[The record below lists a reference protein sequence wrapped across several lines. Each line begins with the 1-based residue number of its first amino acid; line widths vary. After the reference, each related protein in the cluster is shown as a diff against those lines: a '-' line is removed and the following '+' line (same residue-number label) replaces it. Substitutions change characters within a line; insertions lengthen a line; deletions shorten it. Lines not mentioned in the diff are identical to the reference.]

1 MKINIDQMLIYA
13 TIAAVA
19 NNIKENYAYIVS
31 KHTAQTF
38 RPYNAVE
45 TYYFS
50 WYELQWKTK

>member
-1 MKINIDQMLIYA
+1 MLMYA
-13 TIAAVA
+13 TVAAVA

-31 KHTAQTF
+31 KHTAKTF
-38 RPYNAVE
+38 RFVLYNAVE